1 MVEQSG
7 NINDF
12 AIDGDKH
19 ENFPKL
25 PKPSSYHWYQWYN
38 YFGVYHDNSIY
49 YLSCNPNID
58 VTKQT
63 LVSGKMYHRKIMN
76 SKIPNRHISGTV
88 RTVEGL
94 RVGNYFW
101 IMGSETD
108 SEDFSN
114 ANEVNGKL
122 GFSGGDLSHLETGPK
137 KPGQDQNLTINKKI
151 YNF

>member
-1 MVEQSG
+1 
-7 NINDF
+7 
-12 AIDGDKH
+12 
-19 ENFPKL
+19 
-25 PKPSSYHWYQWYN
+25 
-38 YFGVYHDNSIY
+38 
-49 YLSCNPNID
+49 
-58 VTKQT
+58 
-63 LVSGKMYHRKIMN
+63 MN

-122 GFSGGDLSHLETGPK
+122 GFGGGNLGHL
-137 KPGQDQNLTINKKI
+137 
-151 YNF
+151 